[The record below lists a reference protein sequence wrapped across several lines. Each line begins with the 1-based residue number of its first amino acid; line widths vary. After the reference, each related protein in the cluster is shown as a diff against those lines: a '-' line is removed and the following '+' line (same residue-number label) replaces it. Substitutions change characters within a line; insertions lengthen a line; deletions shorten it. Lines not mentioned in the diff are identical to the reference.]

1 MMAALGKF
9 AVPILSIASAVLFIM
24 GFKHMCRVRSARRG
38 TSLLGL
44 GFLLA
49 LLSVA
54 VESAHLEPKLALVG
68 LAVGTVIGLLVG
80 FGTKTEVGIGVG
92 PLVTTAGGIAAA
104 LVAVAAFLS
113 DEVWPLGSAFA
124 MEGGLRGAALG
135 LAVVSGLAALVFG
148 LLAAIGPAARTS
160 GQPAAVALTASCSG
174 LASAMVGFALG
185 NPIVVTVGGLV
196 AAAGFSLAAIVGKAL
211 CRQPFDIV
219 AGVGRRDADNEYSNV
234 KACGAEEA
242 AMELETARK
251 VVMVPGYGMAV
262 AQAQHA
268 LAEIAKLLS
277 LRGAKVIFAIHP
289 AAGLIPGHMN
299 ILLDEAKVE
308 TARLCEWEAANRELA
323 DADVA
328 LVVGANDIVNPAAS
342 DDPTSAVFGM
352 PFIDVGRA
360 RTVFVIKRS
369 LRPGAAGVKNP
380 LFERANTNMVFG
392 DAKKVLQAI
401 GVELKAQAK
410 AAA

>member
-1 MMAALGKF
+1 MAPLREF
-9 AVPILSIASAVLFIM
+9 AVPILYIASAVLFIL
-24 GFKHMCRVRSARRG
+24 GLKQLCRVRSARRG
-38 TSLLGL
+38 IGLLSL
-44 GFLLA
+44 GFVLA
-49 LLSVA
+49 LMGVA
-54 VESAHLEPKLALVG
+54 IEAAPLEPKLALAG
-68 LAVGTVIGLLVG
+68 LTVGTMMGLLVG
-80 FGTKTEVGIGVG
+80 FGTKTEVGAGVG
-92 PLVTTAGGIAAA
+92 PFFAAAGGIAAA

-124 MEGGLRGAALG
+124 MEGGQRGAALG
-135 LAVVSGLAALVFG
+135 LAALSGLAALVFG

-196 AAAGFSLAAIVGKAL
+196 AAAGLSLAAIVGTSL
-211 CRQPFDIV
+211 GRRPLDIV
-219 AGVGRRDADNEYSNV
+219 AGVGRRSEGDDYSNV
-234 KACGAEEA
+234 KACGAEEV

-262 AQAQHA
+262 AQAQHT

-308 TARLCEWEAANRELA
+308 TARLYEWEAANRELA

-342 DDPTSAVFGM
+342 DDATSAVFGM

-369 LRPGAAGVKNP
+369 LRSGAAGSASASGSPAALVAP
-380 LFERANTNMVFG
+380 DRVNTWVS
-392 DAKKVLQAI
+392 ARW
-401 GVELKAQAK
+401 
-410 AAA
+410 